1 MRVMSIHNRARR
13 SVWLSKQIRA
23 SCLEE
28 CRRLVCIY
36 IPCEECSLVA
46 GSIRPHLLS
55 IELPDNHLSAYTLL
69 DIPLL
74 HASSSVIHDF
84 SRYSRHSR
92 KSTAF
97 SSLDRYYLST
107 LRFQVSCNTYILLPI
122 LFNIL
127 TASLQSEAKP
137 CASTRTSTTAAVMP
151 FVVSSSTATSLA
163 TIPTINALVLG
174 PSRESGPTLQSTVA
188 TAHTM
193 LDSEISVTAAERPVQ
208 PV

>member
-1 MRVMSIHNRARR
+1 MRNAEDL
-13 SVWLSKQIRA
+13 SV
-23 SCLEE
+23 
-28 CRRLVCIY
+28 Y
-36 IPCEECSLVA
+36 IPCEECSLVT

-55 IELPDNHLSAYTLL
+55 IELPDHHLSAYTVL

-74 HASSSVIHDF
+74 HPSSSVITTSRGTHDI

-97 SSLDRYYLST
+97 PSLDRYYLST
-107 LRFQVSCNTYILLPI
+107 LRFQVSCNTYILLTI

-127 TASLQSEAKP
+127 TASLQSEAKS
-137 CASTRTSTTAAVMP
+137 CASTRTSTTAVVMP

-193 LDSEISVTAAERPVQ
+193 LDSELSVTAAERPVQ